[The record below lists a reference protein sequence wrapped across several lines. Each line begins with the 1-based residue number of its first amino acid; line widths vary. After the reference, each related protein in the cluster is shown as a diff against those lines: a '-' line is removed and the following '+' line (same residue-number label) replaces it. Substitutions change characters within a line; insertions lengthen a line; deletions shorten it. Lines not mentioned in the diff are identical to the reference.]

1 MKSMKQIFQILLSA
15 SLLLCCTS
23 GSLCAQT
30 ARLYLDGSNE
40 AITFTGADALVE
52 AMANADGWDEIIL
65 SAGTFN
71 GCDVNHNQM
80 KIYGVGVE
88 GSEVTVIND
97 LTVTGGNCWLTG
109 LRLSG
114 VTNLQNHTFVQ
125 KCHFDNVVCNH
136 GWGGHSGFWNCRI
149 DQFDAQ
155 SSGDYYFLNCII
167 SNMQNDSR
175 THWYENCVVLD
186 SKLYFGYWRYLQCVL
201 YNCALYSEGSS
212 PQDSFHSQ
220 AIVTQCVAL
229 TNATTDMFQYHAG
242 KGNVQLP
249 LSAVS
254 DIFTDFNGSNASTAT
269 FQLTSDA
276 QSRYTDALG
285 RTIGIH
291 AGNYPYSMQVEA
303 PTRLES
309 SIEVLK
315 VEDGFA
321 DIHVKIDVT
330 KK

>member
-1 MKSMKQIFQILLSA
+1 MKQIFQFLLSA
-15 SLLLCCTS
+15 CLLLFGAS

-30 ARLYLDGSNE
+30 ARLYHNGSNE
-40 AITFTGADALVE
+40 AIDFTGADALAE
-52 AMANADGWDEIIL
+52 AIANANEWDEIIL

-71 GCDVNHNQM
+71 GCDVNHHQM
-80 KIYGVGVE
+80 KIYGVGAE
-88 GSEVTVIND
+88 GSETTVIND
-97 LTVTGGNCWLTG
+97 LTVTESNCWLTG

-114 VTNLQNHTFVQ
+114 VTNLQHHAFFQ
-125 KCHFDNVVCNH
+125 KCHFDNVVVNN
-136 GWGGHSGFWNCRI
+136 GWGGHSGFWNCKF
-149 DQFDAQ
+149 DQLDFM
-155 SSGDYYFLNCII
+155 SSNDYYFLNCII
-167 SNMQNDSR
+167 CNIKNDNYS
-175 THWYENCVVLD
+175 HWYENSVIID
-186 SKLYFGYWRYLQCVL
+186 SNLYWGNWRFEQCVL
-201 YNCALYSEGSS
+201 YNCSLYEGEESNTK
-212 PQDSFHSQ
+212 DCFHTQ
-220 AIVTQCVAL
+220 VIVKQCVAL
-229 TNATTDMFQYHAG
+229 TDKETDMFQYHHG
-242 KGNVQLP
+242 QGNVQLP

-269 FQLTSDA
+269 FQLTADA

-303 PTRLES
+303 PSRLES

>member
-15 SLLLCCTS
+15 SLLLCCAS

-30 ARLYLDGSNE
+30 ARLYLGGSSE
-40 AITFTGADALVE
+40 PITFTGADALIE
-52 AMANADGWDEIIL
+52 AMDRSDGWDEIIL

-71 GCDVNHNQM
+71 GCDVNKHQM
-80 KIYGVGVE
+80 KIYGVGAE
-88 GSEVTVIND
+88 GSETTVINN
-97 LTVTGGNCWLTG
+97 LSVTEDQGSLIG
-109 LRLSG
+109 LHLSG

-125 KCHFDNVVCNH
+125 KCHFDNVVVNNE
-136 GWGGHSGFWNCRI
+136 WYGHSGFWNCRF

-155 SSGDYYFLNCII
+155 SVSDYYFLNCII
-167 SNMQNDSR
+167 SNMQND
-175 THWYENCVVLD
+175 HCGLFYENCVILD
-186 SKLYFGYWRYLQCVL
+186 SKLYFAYWRYLQCVL
-201 YNCALYSEGSS
+201 YNCALYGAGSS

-220 AIVTQCVAL
+220 ATVKHCVAL
-229 TNATTDMFQYHAG
+229 TNAETDMFQYHSG
-242 KGNVQLP
+242 QGNVQLP

-254 DIFTDFNGSNASTAT
+254 DIFTDFNGSNAATAT
-269 FQLTSDA
+269 FQLTADA
-276 QSRYTDALG
+276 QSRYTDVLG

-291 AGNYPYSMQVEA
+291 AGNYPFSMQVEA

-315 VEDGFA
+315 LEDGFA